1 MIGSCSYGPAKGVR
15 MNQREDPILSK
26 FGNDP
31 KGLAKTLRE
40 FSRSAE
46 VLSSDSPRLI
56 DKHPMQWIGVFRGE
70 VSAKAP
76 NLETLIAKLK
86 KKGIPPGE
94 TIVRFVERNQRTLI
108 L

>member
-1 MIGSCSYGPAKGVR
+1 MIK
-15 MNQREDPILSK
+15 QEDPILSK

-31 KGLAKTLRE
+31 HELAKAIRE

-46 VLSSDSPRLI
+46 MLSSASPRLI
-56 DKHPMQWIGVFRGE
+56 DRYPMQWIGVFRGE
-70 VSAKAP
+70 VSAKATS
-76 NLETLIAKLK
+76 LESLISKLK

-94 TIVRFVERNQRTLI
+94 TIVRFVEMNQRTLI